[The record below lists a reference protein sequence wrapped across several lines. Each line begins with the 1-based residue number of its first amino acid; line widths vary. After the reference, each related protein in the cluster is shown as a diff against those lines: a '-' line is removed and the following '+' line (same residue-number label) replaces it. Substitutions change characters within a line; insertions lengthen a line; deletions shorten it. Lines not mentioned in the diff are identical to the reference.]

1 VATSILITGAGGLIG
16 TWFSRRLEQES
27 VSAVS
32 VGRADTNLL
41 NPGAPTAMI
50 ENLRPEA
57 VVHLAWSASGDPD
70 YRRSDDN
77 ARWVDATI
85 ELHEICR
92 KHDVRLWATGTGVEQ
107 HDAAVDAYTRSKKEL
122 RRHLAE
128 EIDQGTVGWLRPYY
142 VFDQVAG
149 RPALFAD
156 ARRARERGEKLI
168 LRDPDSEHDFVHAQD
183 VAAALAL
190 AVQHDLMGEL
200 PIGFGDTHRVSDCAD
215 ALGVQ
220 WTSARTTSAESTHAH
235 ETAKVGRLTAL
246 GWSPIT
252 TQEFFAHG

>member
-1 VATSILITGAGGLIG
+1 VPTSILITGAGGLIG
-16 TWFSRRLEQES
+16 RWLSRRLAQES
-27 VSAVS
+27 VSAVNVS
-32 VGRADTNLL
+32 RADTDLL

-70 YRRSDDN
+70 YRRSEAN

-92 KHDVRLWATGTGVEQ
+92 KYDVRLWATGTGVER
-107 HDAAVDAYTRSKKEL
+107 HDAAGDAYTRSKAQL

-128 EIDQGTVGWLRPYY
+128 EIDRGTLGWLRPYY

-149 RPALFAD
+149 RPALFAA
-156 ARRARERGEKLI
+156 ARQARLRGEKLI

-183 VAAALAL
+183 VATALVL
-190 AVQHDLMGEL
+190 AVQNGLMGEI
-200 PIGFGDTHRVSDCAD
+200 PIGFGDTHRVSDCVE

-220 WTSARTTSAESTHAH
+220 WTSARTSSAEPTHAH
-235 ETAKVGRLTAL
+235 EAAKVGRLRAL
-246 GWSPIT
+246 GWSPNT
-252 TQEFFAHG
+252 TQEFFAYG